1 AFFVVLLAS
10 TCLTRQVLAQNGPA
24 TTSNDGKREFTISG
38 CLLRNGYATYKIEEA
53 KVDAIEGKPVK
64 ETATSPTRRL
74 KIWTLEGGGN
84 LGPPA
89 GEKVQAGGRSDWAAS
104 TSSDGPTSKPPQL
117 DVVSLKTLA
126 ASCP

>member
-53 KVDAIEGKPVK
+53 KVDAIDGKAVK
-64 ETATSPTRRL
+64 ETATSPTKRL
-74 KIWTLEGGGN
+74 KTWTLEGGGN
-84 LGPPA
+84 LGQHA
-89 GEKVQAGGRSDWAAS
+89 GEKVQIVGRSDWTAS
-104 TSSDGPTSKPPQL
+104 TSSDGPAAKPPML
-117 DVVSLKTLA
+117 EVV
-126 ASCP
+126 